1 MQEDKKK
8 EKHRHISPL
17 PTSADLNPLDEEV
30 SKYIKNI
37 AQQMALERK
46 DVFADLDA
54 DDDYVDAV
62 AAGDDSVDPGMTEKL
77 NALKDEKK
85 NATEDKEN
93 ISKGLE
99 AMQDKLMEM
108 EESKLGMDCKTTIKK
123 VFKIVVVGDANVG
136 KTSLIYRYVNQK
148 KPSAISATLGCEYTA
163 KRVERP
169 EKDTT
174 VLLQIFDIQGLER
187 YRKQA
192 PRAFFKGAHGA
203 VVVFDCHKDA
213 AESFYGAQ
221 EWKKTID
228 TRFEENKRLGAP
240 CILVANKSDFVNEEK
255 FAFVRSPA
263 KMERCCRDNNFIS
276 WHQTS
281 SFDGRGLKEVQD
293 REQPT
298 CFDSLVDQLLLWDE
312 QGKFAT
318 ESAEREGAV
327 DLEAEG
333 AQPAPLCSC

>member
-1 MQEDKKK
+1 M
-8 EKHRHISPL
+8 
-17 PTSADLNPLDEEV
+17 
-30 SKYIKNI
+30 
-37 AQQMALERK
+37 
-46 DVFADLDA
+46 FADLDA
-54 DDDYVDAV
+54 DDDFVEAV
-62 AAGDDSVDPGMTEKL
+62 AAGDDSIDPGMTEKL

-85 NATEDKEN
+85 NAAEDKEN

-108 EESKLGMDCKTTIKK
+108 EESKLDMDCKSSSKK
-123 VFKIVVVGDANVG
+123 VYKVVVVGDANVG

-148 KPSAISATLGCEYTA
+148 KPSAVSATLGCEYTA

-169 EKDTT
+169 DKDTT
-174 VLLQIFDIQGLER
+174 ILLQIFDIQGLER

-221 EWKKTID
+221 EWKKTVD
-228 TRFEENKRLGAP
+228 MRFEENKRLGAP
-240 CILVANKSDFVNEEK
+240 CILVANKSDYNNEEK

-281 SFDGRGLKEVQD
+281 AFDGRGLKEVQD
-293 REQPT
+293 SQQPT

-318 ESAEREGAV
+318 EEGEGEGAV

-333 AQPAPLCSC
+333 AQPTSLCAC